1 MLTQTIYNKK
11 EKLFVLD
18 GNKKKTIGIKP
29 YNPLLD
35 KNLAA
40 YFSTK
45 NNQSFLKLNGFI
57 NKAGEIIYDP
67 IYKETLRD
75 KKNMTIEDMTMYKSF
90 QTTNKFLLGYKKK
103 IPEYSIYNPNKSN
116 LILPPIQKK
125 KKNTV
130 DKKKREIIDEAD
142 DESGNHSGSRSGSG
156 EGDSGSGGD
165 SGSDEHD
172 KESNK
177 ESKKESDN

>member
-1 MLTQTIYNKK
+1 MQTIYHKK
-11 EKLFVLD
+11 ERLFVLD

-67 IYKETLRD
+67 LYKETLRD

-103 IPEYSIYNPNKSN
+103 IPEYSIYNPNKNN
-116 LILPPIQKK
+116 LVLPPISKSK

-130 DKKKREIIDEAD
+130 DKKKRDVIDEAD
-142 DESGNHSGSRSGSG
+142 NESGNHSGSRSGSG